1 MQLEQSTKTKVA
13 VLYGGFSAEHEI
25 SLLSA
30 AAVIKN
36 LDQRKFSIIPIGID
50 KQGRCFVNQLQSLY
64 SGDTILLETEN
75 AQSFSG
81 LAELMVDKKGHY
93 DVVFPVLHGA
103 LGEDG
108 TIQGL
113 LDLMD
118 IAYIGADVLGSA
130 VGMDKVVSKRLAC
143 AAHIP
148 VVPFLAFNSG
158 HWLRNKSL
166 YSQQIRQEIGYPLFI
181 KPVNGGSSLGITK
194 IKKDTDLENAIELVF
209 TYSTKVLVEKALE
222 VREVEIAVLENQ
234 KWGAEPY
241 VSQIGEIIP
250 RHEFYSYEAKYL
262 DEKGAQLIIPASLQN
277 SQLQQIKRLAI
288 ELFNGLD
295 CSGMARIDF
304 FIEKRSQKIYFNEL
318 NTIPGFTKISMY
330 PRLWEVSGIA
340 YTSLLTHLI
349 ELALT
354 RHQRLSLLKL
364 SF

>member
-1 MQLEQSTKTKVA
+1 M
-13 VLYGGFSAEHEI
+13 
-25 SLLSA
+25 
-30 AAVIKN
+30 
-36 LDQRKFSIIPIGID
+36 
-50 KQGRCFVNQLQSLY
+50 
-64 SGDTILLETEN
+64 
-75 AQSFSG
+75 
-81 LAELMVDKKGHY
+81 
-93 DVVFPVLHGA
+93 
-103 LGEDG
+103 
-108 TIQGL
+108 
-113 LDLMD
+113 
-118 IAYIGADVLGSA
+118 
-130 VGMDKVVSKRLAC
+130 
-143 AAHIP
+143 
-148 VVPFLAFNSG
+148 
-158 HWLRNKSL
+158 
-166 YSQQIRQEIGYPLFI
+166 
-181 KPVNGGSSLGITK
+181 
-194 IKKDTDLENAIELVF
+194 
-209 TYSTKVLVEKALE
+209 LVEKALE